1 MAQLNQL
8 KERISRMSR
17 IQLLFL
23 KSQGTMQE
31 VKRRP
36 NPGMPCLPFPF
47 LSEAQTK
54 GKMAE
59 DNRKRELQEFSK
71 QLKRP
76 GK

>member
-1 MAQLNQL
+1 
-8 KERISRMSR
+8 
-17 IQLLFL
+17 
-23 KSQGTMQE
+23 
-31 VKRRP
+31 
-36 NPGMPCLPFPF
+36 MPCLPFPF